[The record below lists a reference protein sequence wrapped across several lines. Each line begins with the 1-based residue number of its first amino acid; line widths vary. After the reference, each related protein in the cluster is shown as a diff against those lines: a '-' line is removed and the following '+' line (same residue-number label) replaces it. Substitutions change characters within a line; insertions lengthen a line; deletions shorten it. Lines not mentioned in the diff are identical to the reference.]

1 VELSGIYCIVDAD
14 ATATPL
20 ALLDDVLAGGAR
32 LVQYRAKRGVDRDLV
47 RKMLAR
53 TRAAGATLIVNDD
66 LEAALDADGL
76 HVGQEDLASLEA
88 SSLRARLGD
97 RVLGVSCSSA
107 QEARDAARLGADYLG
122 VGPYAVTGSKDDA
135 GAPIGARGVRAIVEA
150 TTLPAV
156 AIGGI
161 ELSMLADVVRSGARM
176 AAIIS
181 AIARGPDARA
191 NARAFVELWET
202 LTRSRAASQL

>member
-1 VELSGIYCIVDAD
+1 
-14 ATATPL
+14 
-20 ALLDDVLAGGAR
+20 VLAGGAR

-76 HVGQEDLASLEA
+76 TRRQEDLASLEA

-122 VGPYAVTGSKDDA
+122 VGPYA
-135 GAPIGARGVRAIVEA
+135 
-150 TTLPAV
+150 
-156 AIGGI
+156 
-161 ELSMLADVVRSGARM
+161 
-176 AAIIS
+176 
-181 AIARGPDARA
+181 
-191 NARAFVELWET
+191 
-202 LTRSRAASQL
+202 